1 MRGALKRLSPEEPW
15 FAKVLRLGE
24 VIRDGADD
32 ETLMRWKSAML
43 GASWQFELYE
53 NAIARPT
60 EGALE
65 RAINLREQMVSEGI
79 AVGRDTVQRIIE
91 IHNTRKALEAKHN
104 SKVSNERLVEFYKEK
119 ITLNPRAEPITP
131 AFIETASVVYLHML
145 RHAELVCI
153 LRAMSELFGPSSP
166 LNSSQKLRVMVT
178 RSTP

>member
-1 MRGALKRLSPEEPW
+1 MNPLAMRGALKRLSPEEPW

-65 RAINLREQMVSEGI
+65 RAINLR
-79 AVGRDTVQRIIE
+79 
-91 IHNTRKALEAKHN
+91 
-104 SKVSNERLVEFYKEK
+104 
-119 ITLNPRAEPITP
+119 
-131 AFIETASVVYLHML
+131 TASCCGWMDGWTVD
-145 RHAELVCI
+145 
-153 LRAMSELFGPSSP
+153 AM
-166 LNSSQKLRVMVT
+166 NAI
-178 RSTP
+178 

>member
-1 MRGALKRLSPEEPW
+1 
-15 FAKVLRLGE
+15 
-24 VIRDGADD
+24 
-32 ETLMRWKSAML
+32 ML

-65 RAINLREQMVSEGI
+65 RVINLREQMVAEGI
-79 AVGRDTVQRIIE
+79 AVGCDAVQRIFE

-104 SKVSNERLVEFYKEK
+104 SKVSNERFVEFYKEK

-131 AFIETASVVYLHML
+131 AFIETASTVYLHML
-145 RHAELVCI
+145 RHAEHVSI
-153 LRAMSELFGPSSP
+153 LRCMSEHFGPSSP